1 MNGKNWLLAAVSA
14 TLTRRYPAPWTA
26 LLFAALPVLLRF
38 GSAQVGGSLLLCVG
52 DEGVRCAPFIG
63 AAAFLASLIG
73 FLKYGSRGDALAYGL
88 WVVTF
93 LSVAVL
99 GIVMFEA
106 FSAPEQWSGS
116 LALPGIVVLGSGAG
130 IAVGACLRAL
140 RQT

>member
-14 TLTRRYPAPWTA
+14 SMTRRYPAPWTA
-26 LLFAALPVLLRF
+26 LLFATLPVLLRF

-52 DEGVRCAPFIG
+52 DEGVRCAPVIG
-63 AAAFLASLIG
+63 AAAFLASVIG
-73 FLKYGSRGDALAYGL
+73 FLKYASRGEALAYGL

-116 LALPGIVVLGSGAG
+116 LMLPGIVVLGSGAG
-130 IAVGACLRAL
+130 MVFGACLVAL